1 MRRSGAERAA
11 VANKTAAVAQVLDSV
26 EDLMA
31 MLIDDNPVKWRRK
44 LLPTQKAYMQSRA
57 RVKAYM
63 GPAGCAKTTTGCA
76 DIMLR
81 ALLIPGSKWF
91 IARRDYNDLKKT
103 TMDTMVSIL
112 NRLPEGT
119 LVERSKAPPE
129 TWYIR
134 PVTSGVGEGRGAL
147 SEIVFIGLSDNVGS
161 YQFTGG
167 FIDEADEVEQGYFE
181 QMKMRLRAK
190 PTGVEKESFD
200 ECNYFIGLAFNPPPK
215 SHWLYRECTGRN
227 AQDEIEGEPTMTL
240 FKPQPLENESNLRK
254 GYYTDL
260 ASTLP
265 EELRARLV
273 DGEWGN
279 TFPGDPVI
287 RQFRRKLHVQKG
299 LKYKTGATLYRFFD
313 FGYRSPG
320 CLWAQVRKDGHV
332 QILHEFMGKS
342 IEGGEFVKRVLAQTA
357 EKFPDAENFIDIG
370 DPAVKQQ
377 KDTGSMLT
385 ILNQAG
391 IQMRTMRTP
400 LDISMDILRKRFESM
415 SEGEP
420 AILID
425 ERCRI
430 LCDALS
436 GGYHLDPNGLKPIKD
451 NFYDHLVDCLRY
463 GIFYIFGVNAT
474 AATNRVLTSVRYDRN
489 RARQAE
495 QEDDDE

>member
-11 VANKTAAVAQVLDSV
+11 VANKTASVAQVLDSV

-31 MLIDDNPVKWRRK
+31 MLIDDNPVKWKRK
-44 LLPTQKAYMQSRA
+44 LLPTQKAYMQSRS

-91 IARRDYNDLKKT
+91 VARRDYNDLKKT

-134 PVTSGVGEGRGAL
+134 PVTASVGEGRGSL

-167 FIDEADEVEQGYFE
+167 FIDEADEVEQHYFE
-181 QMKMRLRAK
+181 QMKMRLRAR
-190 PTGVEKESFD
+190 PQGVERDAFD
-200 ECNYFIGLAFNPPPK
+200 ECNHFIGLAFNPPPK

-227 AQDEIEGEPTMTL
+227 AQDELEGQPSMTL
-240 FKPQPLENESNLRK
+240 FKPQPRENVANLPK
-254 GYYTDL
+254 GYYDEL
-260 ASTLP
+260 GQTLP

-273 DGEWGN
+273 EGEWGN

-287 RQFRRKLHVQKG
+287 RQFRRKLHVEKG
-299 LKYKTGATLYRFFD
+299 LKYRPGATLYRFWD
-313 FGYRSPG
+313 FGYRRPG
-320 CLWAQVRKDGHV
+320 VLWAQVRKDGHT
-332 QILHEFMGKS
+332 QILREFMGKNL
-342 IEGGEFVKRVLAQTA
+342 EGAAFVSQVLAQTA
-357 EKFPDAENFIDIG
+357 ERFPDAQAFIDIG

-377 KDTGSMLT
+377 KDTGSMLSV
-385 ILNQAG
+385 LNQAG
-391 IQMRTMRTP
+391 VQLRSMRTP
-400 LDISMDILRKRFESM
+400 LDISLDVLRRRFEATT
-415 SEGEP
+415 EGDP
-420 AILID
+420 ALVID
-425 ERCRI
+425 ESCRI

-436 GGYHLDPNGLKPIKD
+436 GGYHMDPNGTKPIKD
-451 NFYDHLVDCLRY
+451 NEYDHLVDCLRY
-463 GIFYIFGVNAT
+463 GVWFLFGVNAT
-474 AATNRVLTSVRYDRN
+474 ANTNRVLTSVRYNRN
-489 RARQAE
+489 AARAAE
-495 QEDDDE
+495 SDEDE